1 MNSKYIMAII
11 KMPIELF
18 EDGSIKQHD
27 DKSDIDFKEMDEL
40 PPVQIDMQSIKN
52 KLDSYIQYNTREVA
66 LPPQEVA
73 LPPQEVAL
81 PPQEVKLPPQEVKL
95 PPQEVKLP
103 PQEVKLPSALYISKE
118 EIRGGT
124 KQNKSKH
131 NSTFKSKKKR
141 SHNYSVRQNST
152 NEEVADSLP
161 M

>member
-73 LPPQEVAL
+73 LPPQEV
-81 PPQEVKLPPQEVKL
+81 
-95 PPQEVKLP
+95 KLP

-118 EIRGGT
+118 EIHGGT